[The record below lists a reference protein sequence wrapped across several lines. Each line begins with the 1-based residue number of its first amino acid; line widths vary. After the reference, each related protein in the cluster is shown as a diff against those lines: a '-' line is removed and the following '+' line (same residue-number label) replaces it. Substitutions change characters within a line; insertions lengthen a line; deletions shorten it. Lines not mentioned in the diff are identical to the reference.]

1 MAAMKHM
8 SNILF
13 MLVFVTGLAAY
24 GNSGFAWFL
33 LCLPLVMWLWGGLGW
48 CIRLPRLMML
58 LWLSLLCF
66 KWPAALALG
75 ISVIIVWMFKQ
86 WHSMV
91 QERSKKRRQQRKWL
105 LGSYDYDFRTFTDD

>member
-1 MAAMKHM
+1 MMKHL
-8 SNILF
+8 SNVF
-13 MLVFVTGLAAY
+13 SMLVFIIGFAAY
-24 GNSGFAWFL
+24 GNTGFAWFL
-33 LCLPLVMWLWGGLGW
+33 LCLPLVMWFWSVLSW
-48 CIRLPRLMML
+48 CMRLPRLMML

-75 ISVIIVWMFKQ
+75 ISVIIVWLFKQ

-91 QERSKKRRQQRKWL
+91 QERSKKCRQQRKWL